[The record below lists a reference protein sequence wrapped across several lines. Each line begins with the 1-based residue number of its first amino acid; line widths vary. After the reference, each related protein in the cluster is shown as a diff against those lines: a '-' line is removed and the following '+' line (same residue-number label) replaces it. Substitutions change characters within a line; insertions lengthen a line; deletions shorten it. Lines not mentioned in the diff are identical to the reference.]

1 MGGTV
6 DLSVD
11 IGGMRLRNP
20 VMTASGTCGYG
31 EELAPYM
38 DLRRLGAIVVK
49 GLSLK
54 PRPGNPPPRM
64 TEVPS
69 GLINSIGLQNIGV
82 EAFVRDKLPSLTDL
96 GVPVIANIFGEDVEE
111 YCLLARRL
119 DTSGVAAIE
128 LNISCPNVEKGG
140 IEFGRIP
147 EEAHDLVREVRR
159 ATGLPIITKLSP
171 NVRDIKE
178 MAMAVEEA
186 GTDAISLINTI
197 PAMAIDVE
205 RRRPRLSSIIGGLS
219 GPAIRPIAV
228 RMVWEAYQAVKV
240 PIIGV
245 GGIMGAS
252 DALEFVIA
260 GACAVQI
267 GTATFI
273 DPAVCEKVL
282 KGIEEYMDRHGIRR
296 FVDLIGSLEV
306 S

>member
-82 EAFVRDKLPSLTDL
+82 EAFVRDKLPSLMDL

-119 DTSGVAAIE
+119 DGSGVAAIE
-128 LNISCPNVEKGG
+128 LNISCPNVKKGG
-140 IEFGRIP
+140 MEFGRIP

>member
-119 DTSGVAAIE
+119 DGSGVAAIE
-128 LNISCPNVEKGG
+128 LNISCPNVKKGG
-140 IEFGRIP
+140 MEFGRIP